1 MSIKKNC
8 LKALVDRLSDRQV
21 DELWEIVTSMVW
33 PEEEI
38 TPEEARELDEAIKEL
53 DAGKRIR
60 AEDVWRELGI

>member
-21 DELWEIVTSMVW
+21 DELWGIVTSMVW